1 MKWKK
6 VSLMTIFSMGVLW
19 MVGCGE
25 ESPLSPGAEEM
36 SAPAPKLTG
45 SANRVAGTCERP
57 HCRPGFGASAVSD
70 PVGSLW
76 RVADVVGGGAKPFAI
91 GHRGF
96 GINLGE
102 DPERPVENTVEAVLD
117 GFGSQVPMVEV
128 DVQLTQDGHA
138 VVFHDDLLAD
148 GTCINTLPLDELL
161 QVAPEVP
168 TLKLV
173 LQTASPFTRQ
183 HDGPSGIVDIE
194 IKAPSP
200 QCDPDD
206 VFASALVAAV
216 VSDVEQTDMT
226 EQVLIESFSPA
237 VIAAVAASAPDVAR
251 VLSVNVLQF
260 LPAEQ
265 IEAATGWE
273 VNPIDKDAG
282 FGLQWANIGGLFRL
296 PGYVSVEQFA
306 GVALSTGSTAV
317 AVDIQILQQAEL
329 GTPGSGGL
337 LVGGL
342 QSLGLSVWSF
352 TVTDEAGWFFLN
364 ALGIDGI
371 FVDDVPLGV
380 ALQGR

>member
-1 MKWKK
+1 
-6 VSLMTIFSMGVLW
+6 
-19 MVGCGE
+19 
-25 ESPLSPGAEEM
+25 M
-36 SAPAPKLTG
+36 SAPAAKLTR
-45 SANRVAGTCERP
+45 SAHRVAGTCELP

-70 PVGSLW
+70 PTGSPW
-76 RVADVVGGGAKPFAI
+76 QVADVVGGDTKPFAI

-102 DPERPVENTVEAVLD
+102 DTERPIENPVEAVRD
-117 GFGSQVPMVEV
+117 GFLSEVSMVEV

-138 VVFHDDLLAD
+138 VVFHDDILAD
-148 GTCINTLPLDELL
+148 ATCINTLTLGELRR
-161 QVAPEVP
+161 VAPEVP

-173 LQTASPFTRQ
+173 LQTARSFTSQ

-200 QCDPDD
+200 RCDPND
-206 VFASALVAAV
+206 VFDSMLVAAV

-237 VIAAVAASAPDVAR
+237 VVAAVAASAPDMAR
-251 VLSVNVLQF
+251 VLAVNVSQF
-260 LPAEQ
+260 LTAEQ
-265 IEAATGWE
+265 IEAATGLE
-273 VNPIDKDAG
+273 VNLIDKDAG
-282 FGLQWANIGGLFRL
+282 FDLQWANTGGLFRL
-296 PGYVSVEQFA
+296 PGYDSVDQFA
-306 GVALSTGSTAV
+306 GVALAMGSTAV
-317 AVDIQILQQAEL
+317 ALDIRVLQQAEFDA
-329 GTPGSGGL
+329 PGSGGL

-342 QSLGLSVWSF
+342 QSTGLSVWSF
-352 TVTDEAGWFFLN
+352 TVADEAGWLFLS